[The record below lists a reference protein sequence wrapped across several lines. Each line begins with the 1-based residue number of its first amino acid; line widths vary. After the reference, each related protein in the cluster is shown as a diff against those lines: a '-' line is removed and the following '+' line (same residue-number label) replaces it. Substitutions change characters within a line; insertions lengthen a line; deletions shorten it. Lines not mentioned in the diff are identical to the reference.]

1 MQTFLTFLVL
11 GVTLAAVYAIS
22 ATGLVVTYITSGVFN
37 FAHGAV
43 GMFLAFVYWE
53 LRVNQGWPTPL
64 ALLVTLGVCAPLIGV
79 ALDALVMRRLLRGT
93 SVATK
98 LVVTLA
104 LLLSFQGLALAIW
117 GIQLRSVPG
126 LWGDRAFRVAGVN
139 VQWDQA
145 TTVLAALGV
154 AFGLR
159 LLFTRTRLG
168 VAMRAVV
175 DNPEL
180 CAIKGSSPNRITAT
194 SWALGSMLAGLA
206 AILVVP
212 GLNLEVNT
220 LSLLVVTAY
229 AAAVVGRLQSLPA
242 TFAGALIIGI
252 SQSMFVGYL
261 PQDNEVVR
269 NLKQAVPFV
278 ILFGALLLFAERRL
292 PERVPTAAEPDP
304 PHWRITV
311 AVGAVAVV
319 ASWAVAGRL
328 SVADL
333 TTGSNAFV
341 FACIALSL
349 VVLTG
354 LSGQVSLMQMT
365 FVGVGAVV
373 MGELPSSVP
382 WVVGMVLAAGI
393 TGVVGCLVALPVLRL
408 RGIYLALLTLAC
420 AILADSLFFGNSN
433 ILGGGESLA
442 VPRPVGS
449 DAAGSRT
456 MFVLCALACVVFA
469 NLLLAIRRSA
479 VGRKLNALRDSPMA
493 CQTMGLSLVRMKLV
507 AFGTSAAMAGAAGA
521 FLGALQ
527 VRVGQFD
534 FYYFRSL
541 AVLLVVT
548 IFGITSVSGA
558 LLAALFFVVL
568 PRALDSLGSGTGG
581 GFTGAQALQPLIIG
595 GLAMYAARNAGG
607 ISGRLRGWVR
617 PRRTTKRIQPPVAA
631 DPLPAKVPVDA

>member
-11 GVTLAAVYAIS
+11 GVTFGAVYAIS

-53 LRVNQGWPTPL
+53 LRVNRGLPTPL
-64 ALLVTLGVCAPLIGV
+64 ALIVTLGVVAPLIGI
-79 ALDALVMRRLLRGT
+79 ALDALVMRRLLRGA

-117 GIQLRSVPG
+117 GIELRTVPG
-126 LWGDRAFRVAGVN
+126 LWGDRAFRIAGVN

-145 TTVLAALGV
+145 TTVIAALAV

-159 LLFTRTRLG
+159 VLFTRTRLG

-180 CAIKGSSPNRITAT
+180 CAIKGSSPNRITAA

-206 AILVVP
+206 AILIAP

-242 TFAGALIIGI
+242 TFVGALLIGV
-252 SQSMFVGYL
+252 SQNMFIAYL

-269 NLKQAVPFV
+269 NLKQAVPFI
-278 ILFGALLLFAERRL
+278 ILFIALLVFAERRL
-292 PERVPTAAEPDP
+292 PERAPTAIEPEP
-304 PHWRITV
+304 PSWRVTIGLGGLAV
-311 AVGAVAVV
+311 VGAAL
-319 ASWAVAGRL
+319 VAGQL

-333 TTGSNAFV
+333 ATGSNAFV

-365 FVGVGAVV
+365 FVGIGAVV
-373 MGELPSSVP
+373 MGELPSGVP
-382 WVVGMVLAAGI
+382 WAVGLVIATCV

-420 AILADSLFFGNSN
+420 AILADNLFFGNSN
-433 ILGGGESLA
+433 ILGGGESLP

-449 DAAGSRT
+449 DASGSRM
-456 MFVLCALACVVFA
+456 MFVLCAIACVVFA
-469 NLLLAIRRSA
+469 NLLLVIRRSA
-479 VGRKLNALRDSPMA
+479 LGRKLNALRDSPMA
-493 CQTMGLSLVRMKLV
+493 CQTMGLSLVRMKLI

-527 VRVGQFD
+527 VRV
-534 FYYFRSL
+534 
-541 AVLLVVT
+541 
-548 IFGITSVSGA
+548 
-558 LLAALFFVVL
+558 
-568 PRALDSLGSGTGG
+568 
-581 GFTGAQALQPLIIG
+581 
-595 GLAMYAARNAGG
+595 
-607 ISGRLRGWVR
+607 
-617 PRRTTKRIQPPVAA
+617 
-631 DPLPAKVPVDA
+631 